1 VRHRTVRGCRS
12 AYHQCIGRLLAGLAC
27 RDRSVSF
34 NAQSPRTESPCGCG
48 PFTDTEITM
57 TQAKSRTAPIARDAI
72 SILTDDHKK
81 VKKMFMDFEKLM
93 KAGARDS
100 EKGALVARI
109 CEELTIHTDIE
120 EEIFYPAVRAAI
132 DADDLMD
139 EADVEHAGA
148 RQLIAQLEQMEPG
161 DDHYDAKVTVLG
173 ENIDHHVKEEQD
185 EMFPKARKA
194 KLDLDALGTQ
204 MLALKRRML
213 ERGGAVVVK
222 KNARVA

>member
-1 VRHRTVRGCRS
+1 MNPSDECLWASPTAIVQFR
-12 AYHQCIGRLLAGLAC
+12 
-27 RDRSVSF
+27 F
-34 NAQSPRTESPCGCG
+34 NTQSPRTASLCSCR

-57 TQAKSRTAPIARDAI
+57 TQAKTKAAPITKDAI
-72 SILTDDHKK
+72 SILTEDHKK
-81 VKKMFMDFEKLM
+81 VKKMFMEFEKLV
-93 KAGARDS
+93 KAEAKDS
-100 EKGALVARI
+100 EKGALVARV
-109 CEELTIHTDIE
+109 CEELTIHADME
-120 EEIFYPAVRAAI
+120 EEVFYPAVRAAI

-161 DDHYDAKVTVLG
+161 DDHYDAKVTLLG

-194 KLDLDALGTQ
+194 KLDLEALGTQ

-213 ERGGAVVVK
+213 ERGGAVVVR